1 MIDSSFKNS
10 ESAIWF
16 HLSTKSGFYKIP
28 RHTSSVRLLSSFF
41 VLLVSI
47 FLTKNISQLQLRDYF
62 FLEKKIRQ
70 VHRKK
75 EKKTR
80 YTPVHPAKRQASA
93 RSSRTWREGKTSTRS
108 FVAQCCSDGAAR
120 GLEKISLHLKAVIGT
135 NQLCGECVAVADAS
149 AHTRSHSRAQTEQ
162 EWHKQFPVFQ
172 TWSVDVRWF
181 HILLHSLADFPFSLL
196 PAVVT
201 GLYCLSTRARQ
212 PAEGNRWHAYV
223 HMNITDRI
231 ALFSWRRTCLA
242 NEKTRYAELFA
253 RWCSRQ

>member
-149 AHTRSHSRAQTEQ
+149 AHTRSHSRAQTNRNGTNISPCSKPGLLMSDDSTYYCTAWQ
-162 EWHKQFPVFQ
+162 I
-172 TWSVDVRWF
+172 F
-181 HILLHSLADFPFSLL
+181 HFI
-196 PAVVT
+196 
-201 GLYCLSTRARQ
+201 YCLSTRARQ